1 MNNPIQVRLDY
12 KKKKKK
18 LKPIKF
24 NQIKLKNSLTSSS
37 FEPLTFVIE
46 IIMTSYH

>member
-12 KKKKKK
+12 KKKK

>member
-12 KKKKKK
+12 KKKKK